1 MSPSFAREIAPMLA
15 PYRVKMLWRF
25 DLADYA
31 AVKANAEIIYEAL
44 AAEAMPPPPLPALSG
59 AEVATF
65 KSWME
70 QKCPL

>member
-1 MSPSFAREIAPMLA
+1 MSLSFATDIAPMLA
-15 PYRVKMLWRF
+15 PYRENMIWRF
-25 DLADYA
+25 DLADYV
-31 AVKANAEIIYEAL
+31 AVKANALIIYEAL

-70 QKCPL
+70 QKCPP